1 MSGEGCFLIDV
12 YTAKTKTGLGAT
24 LRFKLSQ
31 HSRDA
36 KLMKSLE
43 GYLGCGNYYPKSNT
57 DIGEF
62 IVGRFGDNLNKII
75 PFFDKYLIKGI
86 KALDF
91 ADFKRAAELIE
102 NKAHLTEAGL
112 EKIRLIKSGMN
123 RERDS

>member
-12 YTAKTKTGLGAT
+12 STAKTNTGLGVT

-31 HSRDA
+31 HYRHA
-36 KLMKSLE
+36 KLMKTLE
-43 GYLGCGNYYPKSNT
+43 ENLARGNYYPKSNT
-57 DIGEF
+57 DVGDF

-75 PFFDKYLIKGI
+75 PFFDKYLIQGI

-102 NKAHLTEAGL
+102 NKAHLTESGL
-112 EKIRLIKSGMN
+112 EKIRLIK
-123 RERDS
+123 